1 MQGDQY
7 WTVQN
12 KRRKKRKN
20 TPRNKEQHPFQ
31 KHNKE
36 SIHAQYY
43 TLILH
48 EICTAPHQQ
57 TKNTKQLTPCPW
69 RRCWPW
75 YAHEA
80 GEGQNPTATPL
91 PALRVRSE
99 DLMPAVSC
107 SARLSHTQHRS
118 SCEMKYGDGWT
129 SPTRIRQQATI
140 YVHTET
146 VQITTHLDS
155 TIFKQGISKGL
166 VTVGEAGGGGG
177 GYAKSEWD
185 HQ

>member
-1 MQGDQY
+1 
-7 WTVQN
+7 
-12 KRRKKRKN
+12 
-20 TPRNKEQHPFQ
+20 
-31 KHNKE
+31 
-36 SIHAQYY
+36 
-43 TLILH
+43 
-48 EICTAPHQQ
+48 
-57 TKNTKQLTPCPW
+57 
-69 RRCWPW
+69 
-75 YAHEA
+75 
-80 GEGQNPTATPL
+80 
-91 PALRVRSE
+91 
-99 DLMPAVSC
+99 MPAVSC

>member
-12 KRRKKRKN
+12 KHRKKKKKTPKN
-20 TPRNKEQHPFQ
+20 N
-31 KHNKE
+31 
-36 SIHAQYY
+36 IHFKS
-43 TLILH
+43 T
-48 EICTAPHQQ
+48 
-57 TKNTKQLTPCPW
+57 TKNPFMHNIIHLYYMRFVQHHTKKKNKQLTPCAW
-69 RRCWPW
+69 WRCWPW

-91 PALRVRSE
+91 PALPALPVQSE
-99 DLMPAVSC
+99 DSTPAVSC
-107 SARLSHTQHRS
+107 SARLSHAQHRS
-118 SCEMKYGDGWT
+118 SCKMKYGDGWT
-129 SPTRIRQQATI
+129 STTRIRQQATVSV
-140 YVHTET
+140 YMET

-155 TIFKQGISKGL
+155 TIFKQGIVKVLWLLG
-166 VTVGEAGGGGG
+166 GGGGGG

>member
-1 MQGDQY
+1 MQSDQY

-12 KRRKKRKN
+12 KCRKKKKKP
-20 TPRNKEQHPFQ
+20 TKEQHPLQ

-48 EICTAPHQQ
+48 EICTAPYQ
-57 TKNTKQLTPCPW
+57 KNKNKQLTPCPW
-69 RRCWPW
+69 WRCWPW

-91 PALRVRSE
+91 PALRVQSE
-99 DLMPAVSC
+99 DLTLAVSC
-107 SARLSHTQHRS
+107 STRLSHAQHRS

-129 SPTRIRQQATI
+129 STTRIRQQATV
-140 YVHTET
+140 YVYTET

-155 TIFKQGISKGL
+155 TIFKQGIVKVL
-166 VTVGEAGGGGG
+166 WLLERQVGGG

-185 HQ
+185 RQ